1 MNLLVIFLGIFI
13 ILLFIG
19 TPIFLSLLSSSL
31 VYCFLRGGIDTMMV
45 MQKMFNSL
53 DNFILL
59 AIPMFMLAGILMNTG
74 GVTDRIFYFCKSLV
88 GHLPGGLAFVN
99 VLASFIFSG
108 MSGSALAD
116 VGGLGQIEM
125 KAMEDE
131 GYDDIITLG
140 VTAASSTMGPIV
152 PPSIPMVLYGSAASV
167 SVGALFA
174 AGFIPGLIIAMV
186 LCIIIAIVAKRKG
199 FPIHERASLKEIF
212 RRYKS
217 GFWALLM
224 PIVIMSG
231 IWCGYFTP
239 TEAACVSIVYVLI
252 IQIFVYKG
260 LKFKQI
266 PGAISEMVV
275 GIVPALAIVSSVAL
289 FGWVLQFEHL
299 GTIILKGILSISE
312 NRNVVLLLIN
322 IILLMMGCFLDSTAV
337 ILMFIPMFL
346 PLVKIVGI
354 NEIHLGVI
362 VVLNLMIGLMTPPV
376 GQSLYMMASVT
387 GKSFGHVV
395 KNTWSW
401 LIPLFISL
409 IIITYSPNLVLW
421 FPRLLGLIS

>member
-1 MNLLVIFLGIFI
+1 MSLLVVFLIIFLVLLVIGA
-13 ILLFIG
+13 
-19 TPIFLSLLSSSL
+19 PIYLSLLSSSL
-31 VYCFLRGGIDTMMV
+31 VYCFMRGGINPLMI
-45 MQKMFNSL
+45 MQKMFTSL
-53 DNFILL
+53 DNFVLL
-59 AIPMFMLAGILMNTG
+59 AIPMFMLAGILMNAG
-74 GVTDRIFYFCKSLV
+74 GVTNRIFYFCKSLV
-88 GHLPGGLAFVN
+88 GHLPGGLAHVN

-116 VGGLGQIEM
+116 VGGLGQVEM

-131 GYDDIITLG
+131 GYDDFITLG

-152 PPSIPMVLYGSAASV
+152 PPSIPMVLYGAAASV
-167 SVGALFA
+167 SVGALFS
-174 AGFIPGLIIAMV
+174 AGLIPGIVIAIILCVIIAV
-186 LCIIIAIVAKRKG
+186 VAKKKN
-199 FPIHERASLKEIF
+199 FPVHEKATFREVV

-224 PIVIMSG
+224 PFVIMGG

-252 IQIFVYKG
+252 IQIFIYKE

-266 PGAISEMVV
+266 PQAISSMVV
-275 GIVPALAIVSSVAL
+275 SIVPALAIVSSVAL

-299 GTIILKGILSISE
+299 GQIILNGILSISH

-322 IILLMMGCFLDSTAV
+322 IILLCMGCFLDSTAV

-346 PLVKIVGI
+346 PLVKVVGI

-387 GKSFGHVV
+387 NKEFGHVV
-395 KNTWSW
+395 KSTWKW
-401 LIPLFISL
+401 LIPLFLSL
-409 IIITYSPNLVLW
+409 LVITYCPDLVLW
-421 FPRLLGLIS
+421 LPRTLGLI

>member
-1 MNLLVIFLGIFI
+1 
-13 ILLFIG
+13 
-19 TPIFLSLLSSSL
+19 
-31 VYCFLRGGIDTMMV
+31 
-45 MQKMFNSL
+45 
-53 DNFILL
+53 
-59 AIPMFMLAGILMNTG
+59 
-74 GVTDRIFYFCKSLV
+74 
-88 GHLPGGLAFVN
+88 
-99 VLASFIFSG
+99 
-108 MSGSALAD
+108 
-116 VGGLGQIEM
+116 
-125 KAMEDE
+125 
-131 GYDDIITLG
+131 
-140 VTAASSTMGPIV
+140 
-152 PPSIPMVLYGSAASV
+152 
-167 SVGALFA
+167 
-174 AGFIPGLIIAMV
+174 
-186 LCIIIAIVAKRKG
+186 
-199 FPIHERASLKEIF
+199 
-212 RRYKS
+212 
-217 GFWALLM
+217 
-224 PIVIMSG
+224 
-231 IWCGYFTP
+231 
-239 TEAACVSIVYVLI
+239 
-252 IQIFVYKG
+252 VYKG

-266 PGAISEMVV
+266 PKAISEMVV

-299 GTIILKGILSISE
+299 GTIILEGILAISE